1 MGHLKN
7 KAWTLW
13 PMLVLYGSR
22 ISIRGAEEAR
32 EKDWEVPVSDM
43 LRLRLRLIRLRHRHP
58 LSLRLIITRTRRR
71 KRFTRHTLPLKDR
84 LPLRLRHSL
93 SA

>member
-22 ISIRGAEEAR
+22 ISIRGAEGAR
-32 EKDWEVPVSDM
+32 EKDWEVPASDM
-43 LRLRLRLIRLRHRHP
+43 RRLRLRLM
-58 LSLRLIITRTRRR
+58 IT
-71 KRFTRHTLPLKDR
+71 HTVL
-84 LPLRLRHSL
+84 
-93 SA
+93 